1 VQRNIACVSMLF
13 TLAIVLLVCAFASS
27 AQAQSVVIN
36 DNVQLVNDAQFPEL
50 FNMYFL
56 VSKTATRPF
65 GCSCDTSPFFYFADG
80 TLTPRGSSLD
90 EESDWYF
97 VHPGD
102 IFSVGSIADNSFPVL
117 MDWTTVPTTY
127 GQPLAVG
134 TDDFYL
140 GVRTG
145 VGYSFDGFYHLPHRT
160 AYGWVHL
167 QSIGGTL
174 TMLGNVMSY
183 DSSGIIVGTTAVVP
197 EPSTFFLVAIGA
209 ISLLGYRKAKT

>member
-1 VQRNIACVSMLF
+1 MARFA
-13 TLAIVLLVCAFASS
+13 AIICLVFASS

-36 DNVQLVNDAQFPEL
+36 DNVQLVNDAQDPEF
-50 FNMYFL
+50 FNMYFR
-56 VSKTATRPF
+56 VSKTATHPF
-65 GCSCDTSPFFYFADG
+65 LCSCDTIPAFYFAAG
-80 TLTPRGSSLD
+80 TLTPTLSSAD

-102 IFSVGSIADNSFPVL
+102 IFSTGSIADNSFPLL
-117 MDWTTVPTTY
+117 MDFTTVPATY

-145 VGYSFDGFYHLPHRT
+145 VGYSFNGFYHLPHRT
-160 AYGWVHL
+160 VYGWVHL
-167 QSIGGTL
+167 QSMGGTL

-183 DSSGIIVGTTAVVP
+183 DSSGIIVGTTTVVP
-197 EPSTFFLVAIGA
+197 EPSTLLLLGIGA
-209 ISLLGYRKAKT
+209 ISLLGYRKAKFRGCPR